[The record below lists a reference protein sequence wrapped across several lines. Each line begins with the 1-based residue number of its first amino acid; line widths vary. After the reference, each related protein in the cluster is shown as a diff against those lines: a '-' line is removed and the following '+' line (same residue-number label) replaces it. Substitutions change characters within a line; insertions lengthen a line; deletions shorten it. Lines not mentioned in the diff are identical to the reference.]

1 MLRNFVLLL
10 LIVFIGSCTS
20 NEQPSEFTGNQVT
33 YSLIQASQYTV
44 SGSVTYKEM
53 RDGNTLVLVEL
64 KGTAGES
71 KYPVHLHLGDLSVQG
86 ASVAG
91 LLEPI
96 VGNIGYSQTILKQLA
111 DETPVN
117 YTNLTKL
124 NSCIKIHL
132 ASTGP
137 QKDIVLAASNVG
149 SASAKPLTS
158 GRLGISICGSN

>member
-1 MLRNFVLLL
+1 MPRNSLLL
-10 LIVFIGSCTS
+10 VLIVFIGSCAP
-20 NEQPSEFTGNQVT
+20 NEQASEFTGNQVT
-33 YSLIQASQYTV
+33 YSLIQSSQYLV

-64 KGTAGES
+64 KGTSGES
-71 KYPVHLHLGDLSVQG
+71 KYPIHLHLGDLSVQG

-96 VGNIGYSQTILKQLA
+96 VGNIGYSQTIFKQLA
-111 DETPVN
+111 DETPIT

-132 ASTGP
+132 SSTGP

-149 SASAKPLTS
+149 SAATKPLSS
-158 GRLGISICGSN
+158 GRLDISICGSN